1 MLLSKWGCKVGDKL
15 YKYVLEG
22 KSGHART
29 LDVLVARLPYLPA
42 HFSSSLI
49 ESLLP
54 QLVNNI
60 NQVLS
65 LSYPPPSL
73 HKTPTK

>member
-1 MLLSKWGCKVGDKL
+1 M

-22 KSGHART
+22 KSGHARA

-49 ESLLP
+49 ESLVP

-60 NQVLS
+60 NQVRGL
-65 LSYPPPSL
+65 PSQINPSCSKGGNSP
-73 HKTPTK
+73 H